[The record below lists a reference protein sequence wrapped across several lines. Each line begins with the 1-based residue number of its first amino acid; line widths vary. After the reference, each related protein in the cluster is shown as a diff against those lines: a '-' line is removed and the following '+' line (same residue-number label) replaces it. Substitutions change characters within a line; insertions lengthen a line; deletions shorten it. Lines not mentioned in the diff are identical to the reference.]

1 MGDSDIY
8 NDNYILLLNLKL
20 VGDNINVKTLYNPRM
35 SSKENDKDSP
45 LYVNIYNDY
54 NLSDLAAKTEKP
66 KTEEKKKKDDE
77 YKDETAVTN
86 FVIKVKKDNEEDVIK
101 KDTILRKNDK
111 SFIEEGPGI
120 FFNRT
125 IPGTSA
131 SFFSNILYDGIPSD
145 DNNIETLKRITNP
158 DDIAKDG
165 TTPKDKD
172 NIKIRDIVNN
182 NIAFIV
188 KCIFGQYSTILHN
201 GKKYK
206 ILSDPNVAKL
216 EPHAIKY
223 PQYDGKP
230 NSITYKLTYFDD
242 GSRVNSINLSG
253 RKTFLRTMVR
263 LNVVEVDA
271 DIDKETLSCSDN
283 KTRISDLFD
292 EIFPGFIRK
301 LTKKKRKYSEQ
312 FDYQDVEKINSRW
325 DGRMRGGKKIKRK
338 TRRKYKK
345 AKHSSY
351 IKKKKR
357 LH

>member
-1 MGDSDIY
+1 MGDYTTDIY
-8 NDNYILLLNLKL
+8 KDNYILLLNLKL
-20 VGDNINVKTLYNPRM
+20 VGDNIDVKTLYNPRM

-54 NLSDLAAKTEKP
+54 KLSEIESKTGNP
-66 KTEEKKKKDDE
+66 KTKEEKKKEDE
-77 YKDETAVTN
+77 YEDETAVTN
-86 FVIKVKKDNEEDVIK
+86 YVIKVRKDDNDEDVIK

-111 SFIEEGPGI
+111 SFFEKGPGI

-125 IPGTSA
+125 IPDTSA
-131 SFFSNILYDGIPSD
+131 SFFSNILYEGSPY
-145 DNNIETLKRITNP
+145 NWKLKYP
-158 DDIAKDG
+158 DEIAKDDVKG
-165 TTPKDKD
+165 MGAG
-172 NIKIRDIVNN
+172 IRHIINN

-188 KCIFGQYSTILHN
+188 KCIFGQYSTIIHN

-216 EPHAIKY
+216 EPHVVTY
-223 PQYDGKP
+223 PQYDSGKQP
-230 NSITYKLTYFDD
+230 PTTYKLTYFDD
-242 GSRVNSINLSG
+242 GSRVNAINVSG

-263 LNVVEVDA
+263 VNVVEVDA
-271 DIDKETLSCSDN
+271 DIDKETMSCSDN

-345 AKHSSY
+345 AKHSPY